1 VSRKGVSLME
11 INELI
16 KQYREMSGLSQ
27 FQAAKK
33 LSIGASTLSK
43 YENNNAQISI
53 KMFVHM
59 CKIYNI
65 PKEVFTAILFEPES
79 ISRRK
84 LIAKES
90 TDKYDE
96 NPSDTI
102 LDLYKTNPVFFK
114 FFQHY
119 SQLPSEKQV
128 EFIQMLKSFL
138 ILQR

>member
-1 VSRKGVSLME
+1 MSRKGVSLME

-65 PKEVFTAILFEPES
+65 PKEVFTAILFEPDS

>member
-1 VSRKGVSLME
+1 ME

>member
-1 VSRKGVSLME
+1 MSLME

-16 KQYREMSGLSQ
+16 KQYRGMSGMSQ

-65 PKEVFTAILFEPES
+65 PKEVFTAVLFEPES
-79 ISRRK
+79 ISRKK

-96 NPSDTI
+96 NPSDSI
-102 LDLYKTNPVFFK
+102 LDLYKTNPVFFR